1 MAVKELTTK
10 EQHYADTMKE
20 AEELVSQAKEDMYL
34 VSHGIK
40 EKHNKYGT
48 YYLVDLHFHFNTPK
62 EIMETKPTK
71 EENNEPQHEGM
82 QYQIAEDGTVE
93 LDKQGEDE

>member
-1 MAVKELTTK
+1 MAIKELNTK

-48 YYLVDLHFHFNTPK
+48 YYLVDLQFHFDTPK
-62 EIMETKPTK
+62 EIMESGPEK
-71 EENNEPQHEGM
+71 ENQPEEVNEGL
-82 QYQIAEDGTVE
+82 QYQINNDGTVDVE
-93 LDKQGEDE
+93 TNGEDE